1 MRQSKA
7 LPILF
12 SLWLASLASAQT
24 TAPVVPGSS
33 GLSYIGLRN
42 ATSGQ
47 DYFLG
52 IPFAKPPVGSLRFKP
67 PVPWSPDNARVV
79 NATQDGDSCES
90 SVAGHTTNAVSEDCL
105 TLNIWKPT
113 NVTGKIPVMV
123 WIYGGAFYA
132 GDIYTYPGNFFVERS
147 TTIGKPVI
155 YVAMNY
161 RLGFYGFTP
170 GQAAA
175 GAGALNLGLKDQ
187 RLALEW
193 IQKNIGYFGG
203 DPSKVTIFGESAG
216 AMSVAYQSLYK
227 GGKIGG
233 AFSGMILESG
243 SATSLVVPKAND
255 PVKEAA
261 FNFVADAVGCA
272 DSPHIFE
279 CVRNAPADVL
289 SKANKDAIKIDP
301 YYYGFAQAPIAFGPT
316 RAPGDDFFPE
326 APVNLIRKGK
336 FAKVPFINGAQLD
349 EATLFI
355 NGTSLKTEQ
364 DIITW
369 LTVRLVGLCPGISNV
384 TLIREILKYYP
395 DYPAAGSPYG
405 TGNETFGLGA
415 EYKRFAS
422 MMGDIAFQAPRRDH
436 LRAAAKFGVK
446 AWSYMMKQAPPNTAP
461 MLGVPHGSEFSFV
474 LQSLSVQNPDTP
486 AALVN
491 LSHAIG
497 DYWINFGYYLDPSAK
512 NNKLPNWPS
521 YGSKATTLQLL
532 SSNITAFKD
541 SDRSAAIDFIL
552 ANTPNLYNYFNLGQE
567 ITA

>member
-1 MRQSKA
+1 MRQPNA
-7 LPILF
+7 LHTVLA
-12 SLWLASLASAQT
+12 LWLASLASTLA
-24 TAPVVPGSS
+24 ASPIVSGSS
-33 GLSYIGLRN
+33 GLSYVGLRN

-67 PVPWSPDNARVV
+67 PVPWSQGNTRTV
-79 NATQDGDSCES
+79 NATQAGYSCES
-90 SVAGHTTNAVSEDCL
+90 SLAGFSTNPESEDCL

-123 WIYGGAFYA
+123 YIYGGAFYI
-132 GDIYTYPGNFFVERS
+132 GDIASYPGNFFVERS

-161 RLGFYGFTP
+161 RLGLYGFPP

-175 GAGALNLGLKDQ
+175 DAGALNLGLKDQ

-193 IQKNIGYFGG
+193 VQKNIGYFGG
-203 DPSKVTIFGESAG
+203 DSSKVTIFGVSAG

-243 SATSLVVPKAND
+243 SATSLVTPKPND

-261 FNFVADAVGCA
+261 FAIIANATGCA

-279 CVRNAPADVL
+279 CVRSAPAEVL
-289 SKANKDAIKIDP
+289 SQANKDAIKIDP
-301 YYYGFAQAPIAFGPT
+301 YYYGFAQAPVAYGPT
-316 RAPGDDFFPE
+316 RAPGDDFLPE
-326 APVNLIRKGK
+326 APVSLLHKGK

-349 EATLFI
+349 EGTLFV

-369 LTVRLVGLCPGISNV
+369 LTARFPGLYPGISNV

-395 DYPAAGSPYG
+395 DSPAAGSPYG

-415 EYKRFAS
+415 EYKRLAS
-422 MMGDIAFQAPRRDH
+422 LMGDVAFQAPRRDH
-436 LRAAAKFGVK
+436 LRTAAKFGVK
-446 AWSYMMKQAPPNTAP
+446 AWSYVMKQAGPNPVP
-461 MLGVPHGSEFSFV
+461 MFGVPHGGEVPFV
-474 LQSLSVQNPDTP
+474 LQSLAVDDPATP
-486 AALVN
+486 GALVD
-491 LSHAIG
+491 LSHAMG

-512 NNKLPNWPS
+512 HKKLPSWPI
-521 YGSKATTLQLL
+521 YGSKATTLQFLA
-532 SSNITAFKD
+532 SNITTFKD
-541 SDRSAAIDFIL
+541 SDRSAAINFII
-552 ANTPNLYNYFNLGQE
+552 ASTPSLYN
-567 ITA
+567 